1 MMFAGGAVVSIMIY
15 QGRQQAAARNA
26 ALAPPNA
33 ALAPPNVNDLP
44 PFPPNSALAPPN
56 VAAAPRRN
64 LANLPALPANAN
76 NW

>member
-1 MMFAGGAVVSIMIY
+1 LV
-15 QGRQQAAARNA
+15 
-26 ALAPPNA
+26 
-33 ALAPPNVNDLP
+33 
-44 PFPPNSALAPPN
+44 PPN